1 MGLHACFTPLEGTEK
16 EKHPMSTDSTK
27 TILVTGA
34 TGLVGQAVTDA
45 LLKQGHRVYAILRPS
60 SKADRLTAGVIPL
73 YMDLLNYKETDVARL
88 EAIGTIDGV
97 IHLAGESILGLW
109 TTAKR
114 ERIYASRVDLT
125 RKLGELLCALEHPPN
140 VFISASAVGIYGIQN
155 GDAILKENAHYG
167 DDFLAQ
173 VCQDWESASD
183 LLKHAGIRTVQ
194 ARFGVILSGK
204 GGALKAMLPAFKLGL
219 GGILGDG
226 SQWMSW
232 VHLDDVVGVL
242 LHALHNEDVQGAYNV
257 TAPSPICNKDFT
269 AQLGEGLHRPTPFP
283 VPAFLLK
290 YGTQGMGESLLL
302 ASQRCSSDR
311 IMEAGYA
318 FAFTDL
324 ASALRDLTPTN

>member
-1 MGLHACFTPLEGTEK
+1 MN
-16 EKHPMSTDSTK
+16 TDSSK

-34 TGLVGQAVTDA
+34 TGLVGQAVSDA

-60 SKADRLTAGVIPL
+60 SEADRLTAGVIPL
-73 YMDLLNYKETDVARL
+73 YMDLFNYKETDVARL
-88 EAIGTIDGV
+88 EALGTIDGV

-109 TTAKR
+109 TATKR
-114 ERIYASRVDLT
+114 ERIYHSRVDVT
-125 RKLGELLCALEHPPN
+125 RKLGELLCVLEHPPK
-140 VFISASAVGIYGIQN
+140 VFISASAVGIYGIHN
-155 GDAILKENAHYG
+155 GDAVLKETSAYG

-173 VCQDWESASD
+173 VCRDWESASD
-183 LLKHAGIRTVQ
+183 LVTHAGIRTVQ
-194 ARFGVILSGK
+194 TRFGVILSDK

-242 LHALHNEDVQGAYNV
+242 LHALRHDDVQGAYNV
-257 TAPSPICNKDFT
+257 TAPTPKRNVDFT
-269 AQLGEGLHRPTPFP
+269 AQLGEGLRRPTAFP

-302 ASQRCSSDR
+302 ASQRCSSER
-311 IMEAGYA
+311 IVSTGYA
-318 FAFTDL
+318 FAFPDL
-324 ASALRDLTPTN
+324 TSALKDLLPTN